1 MVQTNSRLMD
11 DYSLDILVKSGTEQ
25 EYIDLYQSRG
35 IVHDNLLYICDNGTI
50 YFGDI
55 RCSSGISY
63 NNKPA
68 EGSEGVLYIDT
79 DGTVS
84 IWNGE
89 EYVPINQSSEP
100 AVDKVGELPEGYS
113 TVSEYIGD
121 IGNNTVKEYV
131 DNKVYILSEG
141 LESIENKIGKI
152 PEDSESTNV
161 IDYIH
166 EYVNNTVGDF
176 DSSTEEIVNNV
187 ITDKI
192 GNIPDNQTLQEY
204 TNLTVAKTIQNRLG
218 NIPQGTTIQEYIDKQ
233 IVAEQVD
240 EEVLK
245 QLVSDAVDSR
255 VESILNSTLGIFPE
269 GTTVRQYIDSTD
281 NVIQFDPT
289 RNINTANNISNNQ
302 KAIFF

>member
-1 MVQTNSRLMD
+1 MIQTNSRLMD

-63 NNKPA
+63 NDKPA
-68 EGSEGVLYIDT
+68 TGSEGVLYIDP
-79 DGTVS
+79 DGTLS
-84 IWNGE
+84 IWNGN
-89 EYVPINQSSEP
+89 EYTPINQSTEP
-100 AVDKVGELPEGYS
+100 VVDKIGELPEGYS

-121 IGNNTVKEYV
+121 IENTTVKEYV
-131 DNKVYILSEG
+131 DNSVHILSEN
-141 LESIENKIGKI
+141 LESIANKIGEI
-152 PEDSESTNV
+152 PDSSESTNV

-166 EYVNNTVGDF
+166 EYVGNTVGDF
-176 DSSTEEIVNNV
+176 DSSAEEIVNNV
-187 ITDKI
+187 IADKI

-233 IVAEQVD
+233 IVAEQID
-240 EEVLK
+240 EEMLK
-245 QLVSDAVDSR
+245 QLVSEAVDSR
-255 VESILNSTLGIFPE
+255 VETILNTTLGTFPE

-281 NVIQFDPT
+281 NVIQFDPERAT
-289 RNINTANNISNNQ
+289 NTANNKSQ